1 MLGDPMDTLWREKLT
16 DENPDYGKVVEI
28 PASMLEQ
35 HGPGTMLI
43 TTPLDIQT
51 MIQQIPDGKLLT
63 VRGLMDRLA
72 VNAGTDTTCPMTT
85 GIFLRIV
92 AEVAELDRTDDNPVA
107 PYWRV
112 LKKGG
117 KLNPKFPGGA
127 VAQAKK
133 LEEEGHE
140 ITRNEHGAP
149 AKVANHD
156 SSLIAI

>member
-1 MLGDPMDTLWREKLT
+1 MATPWREKLT
-16 DENPDYGKVVEI
+16 SETGNYGKVVEI
-28 PASMLEQ
+28 PAKMLDQ
-35 HGPGTMLI
+35 YGAGTMLI
-43 TTPLDIQT
+43 ARPLDIQAL
-51 MIQQIPDGKLLT
+51 IQQIPEGKLLT

-72 VNAGTDTTCPMTT
+72 VDAGTNTTCPMTT

-92 AEVAELDRTDDNPVA
+92 AEVAELDRADGNPVA

-133 LEEEGHE
+133 LEAEGHE
-140 ITRNEHGAP
+140 IKRNQHGAP
-149 AKVANHD
+149 AKIANHQD
-156 SSLIAI
+156 SLITL